1 MKGEAPLMDMR
12 AESAMRDVREK
23 FIAGLRQRIE
33 FLESVA
39 VCSVEERL
47 NEAVRRQAWREAH
60 QLAGTLETF
69 GLAPGTRFARE
80 MEELLQGE
88 MELSPAQSLR
98 LSQLTVALR
107 LLAARE
113 ADEQTPARETVPP
126 AFNFL
131 LYSADEDLHGRLA
144 IEAAAAGAALHFT
157 CDPGSAKSLMA
168 TGRIA
173 GALIDLEASD
183 SRETGLRLLK
193 DLSGLAR
200 SVPVCVLTR
209 RDSFTDR
216 VEVAACGG
224 KGFIPAALPAG
235 EIIDVLAGIARRCRP
250 DASRVLVVDDDA
262 AILGVVTS
270 ILASCDIQTLTL
282 SSPLQ
287 FWDALELHRPDLVML
302 DVDMPDVNGIDLCQ
316 VMRNEPRWAQV
327 PVLFLTHI
335 TDKST
340 IQRLFA
346 SGADDYVAKPI
357 VGPELVTRIQ
367 NRLERSRMLRDLRDT
382 DLLTGVWSR
391 RRATAVLNDLAALS
405 LRLGQPLSLAFLDVD
420 SLAEINREYGH
431 GSGDRVLQSLA
442 SLLQKH
448 FHSQDVVGRWCGEQF
463 VVGMAGMS
471 RYDGVQR
478 IADVLAEFRETPVT
492 GLAESGRVITF
503 SAGIAQFPE
512 DAGSLEALVPAAVE
526 ALSRARESGGNKVL
540 PFGWKPASSS
550 TLTSLDVVL
559 VTGDELQ
566 SVLLQDELERRGYRI
581 RVFPNANAA
590 ESLLAGSHPA
600 LTAKVALL
608 DVDTPGRD
616 GIALLRRLAWDG
628 ILRKTRAIVITSPT
642 VRNDVAE
649 AIEAGAFDYI
659 ARPFGVP
666 VVINHIRRAMEG

>member
-1 MKGEAPLMDMR
+1 MKREAPLMDKR
-12 AESAMRDVREK
+12 AESAMREVREK

-39 VCSVEERL
+39 MCSVEERL

-107 LLAARE
+107 LLAERE
-113 ADEQTPARETVPP
+113 ADEQAPARETVPP

-144 IEAAAAGAALHFT
+144 MEAAAAGAALHFT
-157 CDPGSAKSLMA
+157 RDAGSAKSLMA

-193 DLSGLAR
+193 DLAGLAR

-235 EIIDVLAGIARRCRP
+235 EIIDALAGIARRFRP

-262 AILGVVTS
+262 AILGVVSS
-270 ILASCDIQTLTL
+270 ILASCDIQALTL
-282 SSPLQ
+282 SNPLR

-327 PVLFLTHI
+327 PVLFLTRI

-391 RRATAVLNDLAALS
+391 RRATAMLDDFAELS
-405 LRLGQPLSLAFLDVD
+405 LRLGQPLSLAFVDVD
-420 SLAEINREYGH
+420 GLAEINREYGH

-442 SLLQKH
+442 SLLRKH

-478 IADVLAEFRETPVT
+478 IGDVLAEFRETPVT
-492 GLAESGRVITF
+492 GLSESGRVITF
-503 SAGIAQFPE
+503 SAGVAQFPE
-512 DAGSLEALVPAAVE
+512 DAGSLETLVPAAVE
-526 ALSRARESGGNKVL
+526 ALSRAQEAGGNKVL

-590 ESLLAGSHPA
+590 ESLLAGSHPV

-628 ILRKTRAIVITSPT
+628 ILRKTRTIVITSPT
-642 VRNDVAE
+642 VGNDVAE